1 MKADVE
7 EVRQEVR
14 KRFHL
19 LWRNQR
25 LTSAKKKK
33 GRNGM
38 SVERGGSGRN
48 EFKGVAHRGRGRETL
63 GHQIRVPVFWGEL
76 GRLPVRGR
84 VQY

>member
-1 MKADVE
+1 
-7 EVRQEVR
+7 
-14 KRFHL
+14 
-19 LWRNQR
+19 
-25 LTSAKKKK
+25 
-33 GRNGM
+33 M